1 MSTRLVLK
9 DATVNQTNGI
19 VVAEVELG
27 MNGTTVVGQAAAK
40 TSPQGPLFLAG
51 EATVKAMQ
59 QLLPPGFGLSLLQV
73 ESEPADAERVVWA
86 KLLLYTP
93 DGPQRLLGI
102 ARFGADA
109 PAAAARA
116 ILSAVNRRGSYLFE
130 DHSHSGAAS

>member
-1 MSTRLVLK
+1 LVLK

>member
-1 MSTRLVLK
+1 MLK